1 MSTHLYLVKALDSID
16 DHLINKAISFLPPD
30 IRKKIKSFYHIEDS
44 IRSLL
49 GYMMLKKVF
58 PQFDQY
64 TNSLSFTKY
73 GKPFIQNQDLF
84 HFNIS
89 HSKSWVVLAVSKD
102 EIGVDIEYIKPVCF
116 DTMKGALTEEE
127 YTKLQSL
134 PNYEAVKCFYKIWTV
149 KESFL
154 KMIGIG
160 LSLSPNHLQTNVYI
174 EEPTILLDGKQQ
186 NVMIQTFQI
195 ESNYQISVCGKGMN
209 HIQKMEIF
217 HAGKLLR
224 DLTKEKDQT
233 K

>member
-1 MSTHLYLVKALDSID
+1 MSTHLYQVKVLDSID
-16 DHLINKAISFLPPD
+16 DALINQAIYFLPPD
-30 IRKKIKSFYHIEDS
+30 IRKKIQSFYHKEDC

-49 GYMMLKKVF
+49 GYMMLKKVS

-64 TNSLSFTKY
+64 ANSLSFTKY

-89 HSKSWVVLAVSKD
+89 HSKRWVVLAVSKD

-134 PNYEAVKCFYKIWTV
+134 PKYEAEKYFYKIWTV

-160 LSLSPNHLQTNVYI
+160 LSLSPNRLQTNVYV

-186 NVMIQTFQI
+186 NVTIQTFQI

-209 HIQKMEIF
+209 HIQKMEIL
-217 HAGKLLR
+217 HAGQLLR
-224 DLTKEKDQT
+224 DLIKEEDQT

>member
-1 MSTHLYLVKALDSID
+1 MSTHLYLVKILDSID
-16 DHLINKAISFLPPD
+16 DTLINRAICLLPPD
-30 IRKKIKSFYHIEDS
+30 ISKKIKSFYHKKDS

-49 GYMMLKKVF
+49 GYMMLKKVLF
-58 PQFDQY
+58 QFDQY
-64 TNSLSFTKY
+64 TNSISFTKY
-73 GKPFIQNQDLF
+73 GKPYIQHQNFF

-89 HSKSWVVLAVSKD
+89 HSKRWVVLAVSKD

-134 PNYEAVKCFYKIWTV
+134 PNYEAEKYFYKIWTV

-160 LSLSPNHLQTNVYI
+160 LSLSPNRLQTNVYDK
-174 EEPTILLDGKQQ
+174 EPTILLDEKQQ
-186 NVMIQTFQI
+186 DVMIQTFQI
-195 ESNYQISVCGKGMN
+195 EGNYQISVCGKGMN
-209 HIQKMEIF
+209 HIQRMETF
-217 HAGKLLR
+217 HAEKLLS
-224 DLTKEKDQT
+224 DLIKEKDQT